1 MTKAADGDG
10 WGIWLRPEPVAFR
23 FVTCIVGVQQGGR
36 VVIGGDSAGVAGWS
50 ITVRADTKVF
60 RNGEFIMGFTDSFR
74 MGQLLRYSLV
84 PPSPQD
90 WDLDRFMA
98 TDFIAVVRDCLRDGG
113 FARNDSGSE
122 SGGLFLVGI
131 RGHLY
136 RIDSDYQ
143 IGRSVDE
150 YYAVG
155 SGDEYACGSLHST
168 RGQDPEHR
176 VRLALEAAAH
186 HSSGVCPPFHI
197 VSSDEVYAPDGTV
210 REG

>member
-1 MTKAADGDG
+1 M
-10 WGIWLRPEPVAFR
+10 
-23 FVTCIVGVQQGGR
+23 TCIVGVQQDGR

-84 PPSPQD
+84 PPVPQD

-98 TDFIAVVRDCLRDGG
+98 TDFIAVVRDCLREGG
-113 FARNDSGSE
+113 FARNDSGNE

-143 IGRSVDE
+143 IGRSVDD

-168 RGQDPEHR
+168 RGLDAEQR
-176 VRLALEAAAH
+176 VQMALEAAAH
-186 HSSGVCPPFHI
+186 HSTGVCPPFHI
-197 VSSDEVYAPDGTV
+197 VSSDDVYAPDGTV
-210 REG
+210 NAG

>member
-1 MTKAADGDG
+1 VTKAADRDG
-10 WGIWLRPEPVAFR
+10 WGIYLRGEPVPFR
-23 FVTCIVGVQQGGR
+23 FVTCIVGIQQGGR
-36 VVIGGDSAGVAGWS
+36 VVIGGDSAGVAAWS

-84 PPSPQD
+84 PPVPQD

-113 FARNDSGSE
+113 FARNDSGNE

-143 IGRSVDE
+143 IGRSIDE

-168 RGQDPEHR
+168 RGLDPEQR
-176 VRLALEAAAH
+176 VRMALEAAAH
-186 HSSGVCPPFHI
+186 HSTGVCPPFHI

-210 REG
+210 RAQ